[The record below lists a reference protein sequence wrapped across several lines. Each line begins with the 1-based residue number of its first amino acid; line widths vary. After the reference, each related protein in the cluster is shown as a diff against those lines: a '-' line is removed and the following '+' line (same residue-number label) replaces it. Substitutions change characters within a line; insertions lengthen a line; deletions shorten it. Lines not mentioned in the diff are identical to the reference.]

1 MTSKITKEQFR
12 DLVLK
17 ETKLLEQT
25 MEIEKLIN
33 EKVYD
38 AVLDGANGAIAK
50 FVKDDE
56 QLEEFVSEYVYNK
69 ENLLD
74 EIVDDASFMN
84 RIIDYVEEKVSK
96 KIAEKK
102 DEIMKKFEE
111 EKKEDVEQ

>member
-1 MTSKITKEQFR
+1 MTEKITREQFR
-12 DLVLK
+12 NLIIK

-38 AVLDGANGAIAK
+38 AVLDGANGAITK

-69 ENLLD
+69 ESFLD

-84 RIIDYVEEKVSK
+84 RIIDYIEEKVSK
-96 KIAEKK
+96 KLSEKK
-102 DEIMKKFEE
+102 DEIMKKFED
-111 EKKEDVEQ
+111 EKKEDEEE